1 MTQFAL
7 EFASYLE
14 NHCTNEKLT
23 GSFIGLIYQAT
34 GGAKVGLID
43 PVQIVNLGSEF
54 DTFIL
59 CNKFLIIYG
68 VEQLKQVDTLS
79 R

>member
-34 GGAKVGLID
+34 GGAKVGIID
-43 PVQIVNLGSEF
+43 PVQIV
-54 DTFIL
+54 
-59 CNKFLIIYG
+59 
-68 VEQLKQVDTLS
+68 
-79 R
+79 